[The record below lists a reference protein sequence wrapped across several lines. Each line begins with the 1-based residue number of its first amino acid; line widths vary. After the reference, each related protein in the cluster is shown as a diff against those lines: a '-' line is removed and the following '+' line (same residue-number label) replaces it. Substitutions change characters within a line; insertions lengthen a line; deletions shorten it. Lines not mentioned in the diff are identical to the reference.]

1 MTAAPI
7 HWPGDGVLST
17 DKHMLA
23 AVADNALGRDPGR
36 LRPSIREFHKDGASS
51 QRAGGKATRLLGKH
65 QAGNGWLEG
74 GRS

>member
-1 MTAAPI
+1 MLI
-7 HWPGDGVLST
+7 DGWHVR
-17 DKHMLA
+17 A
-23 AVADNALGRDPGR
+23 AVAAMPLAVSSGNRKTRDP
-36 LRPSIREFHKDGASS
+36 EFHKDGASS